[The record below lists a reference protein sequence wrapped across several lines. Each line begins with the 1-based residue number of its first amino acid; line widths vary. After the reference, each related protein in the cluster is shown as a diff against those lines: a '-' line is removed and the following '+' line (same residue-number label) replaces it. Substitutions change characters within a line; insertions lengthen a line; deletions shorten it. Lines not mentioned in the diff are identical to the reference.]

1 MLTSD
6 IAYNASLSSLGKF
19 VRRGFFINRDE
30 EYVEVKEMVQ
40 KLRVKTPSI
49 LQRVGNLSGGN
60 QQKVCLAKALMTE
73 PKVLILDEATRGI
86 DIGAKTEIYQLIN
99 QMTEQGIAVI
109 VISSE
114 LPEVLGLSDRIYV
127 MREGK
132 ISGEFSNKE
141 RNVTQEDIGMAAT
154 GGM

>member
-1 MLTSD
+1 
-6 IAYNASLSSLGKF
+6 
-19 VRRGFFINRDE
+19 
-30 EYVEVKEMVQ
+30 
-40 KLRVKTPSI
+40 
-49 LQRVGNLSGGN
+49 
-60 QQKVCLAKALMTE
+60 
-73 PKVLILDEATRGI
+73 
-86 DIGAKTEIYQLIN
+86 
-99 QMTEQGIAVI
+99 MTEQGIAVI